1 MKEFFT
7 KVWVQVTA
15 WIMLILAAVVLIIG
29 GVTGADINNVVEIVI
44 GIISAIGALVTL
56 ISTLIKKHQQETTG
70 K

>member
-29 GVTGADINNVVEIVI
+29 GVTGTDINTSLKLLSELFQL
-44 GIISAIGALVTL
+44 SAHWL
-56 ISTLIKKHQQETTG
+56 H
-70 K
+70 